1 VKYIFC
7 IARSFFNSADSQD
20 KQPEILLPGFTGGNQ
35 MTELEYE
42 GKKILLVIAQEQFRD
57 EECFIP
63 KQIFEVAG
71 VEVTVAAESTKTA
84 KGALGATIKPDVR
97 LSEARIDDYD
107 AIVISGGPGSRKYL
121 WDNKYLRELVKKA
134 DSMGKVVSAI
144 CISPVVLARAG
155 VLKGK
160 ESTVFK
166 SPDTVQELKEHG
178 ALYKDMEVIVSGRVV
193 TGRDPKSAEAFG
205 KAVLKVLKKE

>member
-1 VKYIFC
+1 
-7 IARSFFNSADSQD
+7 
-20 KQPEILLPGFTGGNQ
+20 